1 MAAWV
6 VELVCDD
13 GHIKPIG
20 VAESEQDAICEKIR
34 LSKELVAGAVLRV
47 TEYQPNTQ
55 RRGEQL

>member
-55 RRGEQL
+55 RR